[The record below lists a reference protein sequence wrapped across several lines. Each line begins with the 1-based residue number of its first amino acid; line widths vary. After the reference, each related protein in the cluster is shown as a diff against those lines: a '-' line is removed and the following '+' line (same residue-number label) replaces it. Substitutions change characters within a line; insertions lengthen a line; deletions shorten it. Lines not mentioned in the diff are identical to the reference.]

1 MIADRLSRLRDF
13 LREKGADAVAV
24 NKEVNLHY
32 FSGFR
37 GDDAE

>member
-1 MIADRLSRLRDF
+1 MIVERLSRLRDF
-13 LREKGADAVAV
+13 LREKKADAVVV

-37 GDDAE
+37 GD